1 MTTTRYILSFVG
13 ILALSSCKTEK
24 KDLKY
29 TLVQDNDNITV
40 EQFDTSVDDE
50 NKYNYNNVILQPGHT
65 FTYQFV
71 HIDTNG
77 VEKYYKTYK
86 NNDEQEWEFVSAED
100 TKAIKQFR
108 MKASSG
114 NSMAKMIPDYNQT
127 NIQYYFGDSSFYSL
141 TGGIENEANY
151 WIHPPREA
159 YFKILELNP
168 FPYIK
173 APYEVGNQWTWSLAI
188 GSSWGDPRWITWEGN
203 IKNKYNYEITSK
215 QILETALG
223 PLECYEVIGLGNGS
237 LGTTKLVSY
246 FNETYGFVKLN
257 YTNID
262 GSQTNINIAAFDD

>member
-1 MTTTRYILSFVG
+1 MTTRYILSFVCV
-13 ILALSSCKTEK
+13 LALSSCKTEK

-40 EQFDTSVDDE
+40 EQFDVSVDDE

-77 VEKYYKTYK
+77 VEKYYKTYI
-86 NNDEQEWEFVSAED
+86 NGDEQEWDFVSSED
-100 TKAIKQFR
+100 IEAIKQFR

-168 FPYIK
+168 FPYIR
-173 APYEVGNQWTWSLAI
+173 APYKVGTQWTWSLAI
-188 GSSWGDPRWITWEGN
+188 GSSWGDPRWATWEGN
-203 IKNKYNYEITSK
+203 IKHKYNYEITSK
-215 QILETALG
+215 QTIETALG
-223 PLECYEVIGLGNGS
+223 SLECYEVIGLGNGP

-262 GSQTNINIAAFDD
+262 GSQTKITLVEFND